1 MKKDIS
7 NRIKREII
15 LFLKTDEP
23 KEFQS
28 IDDYI
33 FTKLHLCS
41 LDCSLQNMRN
51 IILSLIHDKLI
62 VDVRRNKYD
71 RHRYIS
77 TYAGIKWLK
86 K

>member
-1 MKKDIS
+1 MKKDIP

-33 FTKLHLCS
+33 FTKLHLNS
-41 LDCSLQNMRN
+41 FESSRQDMKN
-51 IILSLIHDKLI
+51 IILSLMHDKLI